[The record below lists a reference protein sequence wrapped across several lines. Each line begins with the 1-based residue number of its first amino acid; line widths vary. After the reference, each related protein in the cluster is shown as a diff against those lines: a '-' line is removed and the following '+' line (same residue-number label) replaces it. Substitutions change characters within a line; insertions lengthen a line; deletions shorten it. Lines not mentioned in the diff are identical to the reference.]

1 MLKANN
7 WNVYLPIQKSLKI
20 EPKISSTSTLPTI
33 IPKYLVANLKSSAAL
48 SKSSK
53 DFFSSKFFK
62 LSKHCS
68 RFILCLSLVIKI
80 SSDETNLFFKF
91 SLIKF
96 ISTSKFFSSLI
107 EM

>member
-1 MLKANN
+1 MLKTNKFN
-7 WNVYLPIQKSLKI
+7 DYLPIQKSLKI

-68 RFILCLSLVIKI
+68 KLNLCLSLVIKM
-80 SSDETNLFFKF
+80 SSDEINLFFKF
-91 SLIKF
+91 
-96 ISTSKFFSSLI
+96 
-107 EM
+107 